1 MPIESS
7 HNISGARP
15 VGAVDARIV
24 RTAAGA
30 KDQQAIGASP
40 ATNPTATSATGAA
53 YQPSTALDPGQ
64 VPVDAERVQFIRHAI
79 ETGAYPV
86 LPAKIADAMIAAGML
101 LRAPA

>member
-53 YQPSTALDPGQ
+53 YQPSTALDPGRLTRSGSSSSAT
-64 VPVDAERVQFIRHAI
+64 PSRPGHTRSFPPRSP
-79 ETGAYPV
+79 TP
-86 LPAKIADAMIAAGML
+86 
-101 LRAPA
+101 